1 MYAVSA
7 HQFLYLPILG
17 KQRYWR
23 NRLVR
28 QHTFQIFRQGKTGTF
43 DLGGSILGALLGLLH
58 KPLHGGLHGSKH
70 QCRRGQPH
78 HFQRTNGLMQL
89 LPRNAQLAGINGGQ
103 IRADGGLRIPDKSFE
118 RLGRTIE

>member
-17 KQRYWR
+17 KQRHRR

-28 QHTFQIFRQGKTGTF
+28 QHPFEVFRQGKTGTLNF
-43 DLGGSILGALLGLLH
+43 GGSILGALLGLLH
-58 KPLHGGLHGSKH
+58 KLLHGSFHGPEH
-70 QCRRGQPH
+70 QRRRGQTH
-78 HFQRTNGLMQL
+78 HLQRANGLMQL
-89 LPRNAQLAGINGGQ
+89 LPRNAQLARINGGQ
-103 IRADGGLRIPDKSFE
+103 IRADGSFGIPDKTFK